1 MDYIN
6 IIEDD
11 LGEDA
16 IEDDLEILDFV
27 GIGFPRRFNERPNY
41 YQEMDPLGFFRRF
54 RLTKATVLHLLILT
68 EDQLEYPDNRN
79 NSLTPMNQLLLA
91 LRFYASSGHLAQV
104 ADFMN
109 VHESTASRVVAHVS
123 RVLAALRPQK
133 VKMPE
138 PQESVRVQNEFYNI
152 ARFPKVQA
160 IIDCTHIKNSIPC
173 WTRGDNAEIYRNRK
187 SFFSINVQCL
197 TDARLK
203 ILDVVARWP
212 GSVHDAT
219 IFANSTIRARFEAG
233 HFPGSVII
241 GDSGYGLSN
250 YLMTPL
256 ANPVTP
262 GEQLYNEALI
272 RTRNSIERVFG
283 IWKRRFP
290 VMAYGLRL
298 KLVTNFTI
306 IVATSVLHNIAREMN
321 EPEPPIPEDINEEE
335 LNYLIETQQIEF
347 EAQDHPGN
355 NVVQNEIIRYFGQ
368 L

>member
-68 EDQLEYPDNRN
+68 EDQLEYPDN
-79 NSLTPMNQLLLA
+79 
-91 LRFYASSGHLAQV
+91 SSGHLAQV

-160 IIDCTHIKNSIPC
+160 IIDCTHIKIQSPG
-173 WTRGDNAEIYRNRK
+173 GDNAEIYRNRK